1 MGEAGFP
8 RRDYSFIPRS
18 RYLAVVAFAALFVS
32 VVELTD
38 VVQLPFASRVSGAL
52 ASGGVFSMNVMTS
65 LLDIGYV
72 GLFALMVLES
82 ASVPIPSEVVLPF
95 AGYLVYM
102 GRLSLV
108 PTIIDS
114 TAALLVGALIDYFLA
129 LWLGRPVIYRLLRAV
144 GLSPSRLD
152 DGERWIDSKGSV
164 SIFIARFVPGLRAA
178 ISIPAGLLKMRLRI
192 FVMMTFV
199 GSVIWSA
206 VLVYAGY
213 AAGPLWQTA
222 LDSLSSFASE
232 LALVLIALLSV
243 GYVVY
248 YFGPFGRRR

>member
-8 RRDYSFIPRS
+8 RRGYSFIPRS
-18 RYLAVVAFAALFVS
+18 RYLAAVAFAALFVS

-38 VVQLPFASRVSGAL
+38 VVQLPFASRVGGAL
-52 ASGGVFSMNVMTS
+52 ASGGVLSMNVMAS

-108 PTIIDS
+108 PTIVDS

-144 GLSPSRLD
+144 GVSPSRLD

-164 SIFIARFVPGLRAA
+164 SVFIARFVPGLRAA
-178 ISIPAGLLKMRLRI
+178 ISIPAGLLKMRLRT
-192 FVMMTFV
+192 FVIMTFA
-199 GSVIWSA
+199 GSVVWSA

-213 AAGPLWQTA
+213 AAGPLWQKA